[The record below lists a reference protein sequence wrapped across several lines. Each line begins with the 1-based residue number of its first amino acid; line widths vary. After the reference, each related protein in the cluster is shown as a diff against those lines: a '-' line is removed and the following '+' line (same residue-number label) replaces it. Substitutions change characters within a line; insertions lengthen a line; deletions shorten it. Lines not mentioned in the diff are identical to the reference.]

1 MVFLPMFASL
11 TLEGREDSSA
21 ELAKKNP
28 VHLFL
33 FLDAV
38 CDNDTETHSSLMEGG
53 ICLQG
58 LK

>member
-38 CDNDTETHSSLMEGG
+38 RVIMIQKPIPVLWKGVYVYRD
-53 ICLQG
+53 
-58 LK
+58 